1 MRILSVVKSAFL
13 AATLTMAAVGCG
25 PSYQEM
31 KLAKDATYNITGK
44 ELFDIALQ
52 VTQRNFKV
60 EAVGDTRDW
69 LATTAKWYTPEGQ
82 SVTGGA
88 RDYVK
93 ATEGSIN
100 VSLRVQVV
108 SDGTHSRVIVK
119 AVARRFKVGMS
130 ALEEFNDEDTSK
142 PGWVNG
148 KADTLAYEIW
158 EAAKKYQTTT
168 APGATAPI
176 VPAPVAP
183 APAAPAPVAPAP
195 VAPAPDVPV
204 AAPAPQP
211 VTP

>member
-1 MRILSVVKSAFL
+1 MRILSIVKSALL
-13 AATLTMAAVGCG
+13 AAALTTAVVGCG

-31 KLAKDATYNITGK
+31 KVAKDATYNVTGK

-60 EAVGDTRDW
+60 EAIGDTRDW

-130 ALEEFNDEDTSK
+130 ALEEFNEEDTSK

-158 EAAKKYQTTT
+158 EAAKKYQTTA
-168 APGATAPI
+168 APGATAP
-176 VPAPVAP
+176 V
-183 APAAPAPVAPAP
+183 APAPVAPAP
-195 VAPAPDVPV
+195 VAPAADVPV
-204 AAPAPQP
+204 AAPAAPTPQP
-211 VTP
+211 ATP